1 MNPISS
7 RGIVMMAWLV
17 LACTGR
23 EDATAQRSAP
33 GSRSA
38 QSICLGADQVT
49 RTVGFPVQVL
59 PQGTRSY
66 GDTEICAYQAVEDQ
80 GVFVSLTAQP
90 AGGEADPIARVR
102 SGAKTLLG
110 AQAEADPVAIGDGG
124 YAYGSGSKSE
134 AAVRKG
140 NRVYHADI
148 TASAGSTGDKKA
160 AVIELLRQIVR

>member
-1 MNPISS
+1 MNPFSN
-7 RGIVMMAWLV
+7 RGVVMVAWLV

-23 EDATAQRSAP
+23 DDATAQRSAT

-38 QSICLGADQVT
+38 QSICLAADEVT
-49 RTVGFPVQVL
+49 RTVGFPVKVL

-66 GDTEICAYQAVEDQ
+66 GATEICAYQAVDNQ
-80 GVFVSLTAQP
+80 GVLVSLTVQP
-90 AGGEADPIARVR
+90 EGGETDPMAGVR
-102 SGAKTLLG
+102 SGAKAFLG
-110 AQAEADPVAIGDGG
+110 AQAEAEPVAIGDGG

-134 AAVRKG
+134 AAVKKG
-140 NRVYHADI
+140 NRIYHADI